1 MNTRKTPPN
10 KKLQEAATKESI
22 NRSNS
27 ENKGRQALRNA
38 SAFKKLE
45 IPGVRRDTTKTPTE
59 KLRGIVKLANERT
72 DIKKTQRA
80 ARAPLPK
87 RASLA
92 TERLSSPMQS
102 KDFKTD
108 FKTTLPRG
116 TSLKAGPIGAAA
128 TAITIGVNKYQES
141 VAKKIARDGV
151 GGSDNMARINKFRS
165 KTPSKAYTEARKKLK

>member
-1 MNTRKTPPN
+1 MNTRTTPPN

-27 ENKGRQALRNA
+27 ENKGRQALKQS
-38 SAFKKLE
+38 SAYKRLQ
-45 IPGVRRDTTKTPTE
+45 IPGVRRDTTKTPPE
-59 KLRGIVKLANERT
+59 KLRGIVKLAKERT

-102 KDFKTD
+102 KDFKT
-108 FKTTLPRG
+108 TLPRG
-116 TSLKAGPIGAAA
+116 TSLKGPIGAVA
-128 TAITIGVNKYQES
+128 TAITVGVNKYQES

-151 GGSDNMARINKFRS
+151 GGSDNMANINKFRS
-165 KTPSKAYTEARKKLK
+165 RTPSKAHTKAKAALKKRK

>member
-1 MNTRKTPPN
+1 MNTKKTPPN
-10 KKLQEAATKESI
+10 KAMQKAATKESI

-27 ENKGRQALRNA
+27 EARGRDALRNA

-45 IPGVRRDTTKTPTE
+45 IPAVGRDTTKTPPE
-59 KLRGIVKLANERT
+59 KLRSIVKLANERT

-102 KDFKTD
+102 KDFKT
-108 FKTTLPRG
+108 TLPRG
-116 TSLKAGPIGAAA
+116 KNLKGPLGAVA
-128 TAITIGVNKYQES
+128 TAITVGVNKYQES